1 MLKNTTLGA
10 RRYRIT
16 TIWANSADDKKK
28 KKKIVICF
36 ITKKTGFDISCNG
49 DNLHEMQIL
58 FPWKNDKNI
67 SKCLLKTLP
76 RMLSV
81 MVCRNKSRMGLCTV
95 KPITCTKRRISL
107 HTLSLHISSLIRA
120 FANRMSR
127 LQSMGLTKRLV
138 RRAKTRV
145 SLRNCTQINLRI
157 RMCVDD
163 ITSRRLFYMVE
174 KCLRVQLYE
183 SE

>member
-1 MLKNTTLGA
+1 MSVENFTQNVK
-10 RRYRIT
+10 RYGLQ
-16 TIWANSADDKKK
+16 K
-28 KKKIVICF
+28 
-36 ITKKTGFDISCNG
+36 
-49 DNLHEMQIL
+49 QIAHG
-58 FPWKNDKNI
+58 
-67 SKCLLKTLP
+67 
-76 RMLSV
+76 SV
-81 MVCRNKSRMGLCTV
+81 GLCTV

-120 FANRMSR
+120 LANRMYR

-163 ITSRRLFYMVE
+163 ITSRRLFCMVE
-174 KCLRVQLYE
+174 KCLRVQHYE